1 MNRWRSRES
10 PFGYILRFDPKEIDD
25 TCEDALSSVGLLP
38 SKPEPVRIDRFIEK
52 HFGIAVDYVDLN
64 EGFLGFTEF
73 SKTGKVLRIAV
84 SRLLSDDSG
93 KIGERR
99 ERSTIAHEAG
109 HGLLH
114 AQLFMDDDEMLLSVK
129 QHLEAEPRIEK
140 QLKILCRET
149 EIGGV
154 DGTPQRSQPWW
165 EWQAN
170 GAIGGLLSTRNL
182 TRKFVEP
189 YLGVSKVGLPELG
202 QSRDQAIRATSETF
216 EVNPV
221 VARIR
226 LQELFP
232 PPDNSALF

>member
-25 TCEDALSSVGLLP
+25 ICEDALSGVNLLP
-38 SKPEPVRIDRFIEK
+38 PKPGPVRVDRFIEK
-52 HFGIAVDYVDLN
+52 HFSIVVDYVDLE
-64 EGFLGFTEF
+64 EGFLGFTQF
-73 SKTGKVLRIAV
+73 SKAGKVLRIAV
-84 SRLLSDDSG
+84 SRLLSHDSG

-129 QHLEAEPRIEK
+129 QHLDAEPKTEK
-140 QLKILCRET
+140 RLKILCRAT

-154 DGTPQRSQPWW
+154 DGTPKKSQPWW

-170 GAIGGLLSTRNL
+170 RAIGGLLLPRNL
-182 TRKFVEP
+182 TRIFVEP
-189 YLGVSKVGLPELG
+189 YLSVSKVGLPELTH
-202 QSRDQAIRATSETF
+202 SRDQAIRATAETF
-216 EVNPV
+216 EVNPI

-232 PPDNSALF
+232 PPDHSALF